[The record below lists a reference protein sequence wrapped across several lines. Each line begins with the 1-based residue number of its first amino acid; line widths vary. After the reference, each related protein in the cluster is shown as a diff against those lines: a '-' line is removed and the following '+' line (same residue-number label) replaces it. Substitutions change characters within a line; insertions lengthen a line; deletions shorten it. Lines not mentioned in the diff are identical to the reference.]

1 MEPDQDIRAE
11 VLLGQLNEIDE
22 RIRFVKGR
30 NLTLKQRVLHA
41 SVAGAFVILLALS
54 VSDLARLGFLPA
66 IPAVGLILLLFGSG
80 PLIRRNQ
87 TRKLE
92 RERDRVLAF
101 YEEIDRT
108 AGLISEQKGD
118 AG

>member
-11 VLLGQLNEIDE
+11 ALLGQLNEIDE

-30 NLTLKQRVLHA
+30 HLTIKQRVLHA
-41 SVAGAFVILLALS
+41 SIAGIFVILLALS

-66 IPAVGLILLLFGSG
+66 IPALGLVFLLFGSG
-80 PLIRRNQ
+80 PLIRHNQ
-87 TRKLE
+87 TRKLA

-101 YEEIDRT
+101 YEEIDRK
-108 AGLISEQKGD
+108 AGLISERKGD